1 MKFLK
6 WLSLKLETLGYRLEL
21 IQECQRLAHAGRMIP
36 RNYLQLCLRS
46 PARYDDFINFL
57 CFLDNQKIVNLI
69 DIGANVGDFSRDFLI
84 FYPNAKEI
92 VCFEPI
98 PHVAE
103 NIRSNVG
110 DKRPNVINAGLG
122 SMNRKLT
129 ISYPKGNTVI
139 ASFHQYT
146 DDVNSFYKTDERVTE
161 EVQVYALD
169 DICADFSR
177 DDAFIVKIDTQ
188 GHELEVIKGG
198 LSVLSR
204 ASVVLLESSFV
215 PEYSNDS
222 VSTFSQASRLL
233 EAIDLYPIIFQG
245 YGKDI
250 STYSFERDVIFVKS
264 HLLPKIFYKN
274 YSKC

>member
-21 IQECQRLAHAGRMIP
+21 IQECQRLAHAGRLIP
-36 RNYLQLCLRS
+36 RNYLQLCFGS

-57 CFLDNQKIVNLI
+57 CFLDNKKTVNLI

-98 PHVAE
+98 QHVAE
-103 NIRSNVG
+103 NIRSNMG
-110 DKRPNVINAGLG
+110 DKRLNVINAALG
-122 SMNRKLT
+122 SANKNLT
-129 ISYPKGNTVI
+129 ISYPKGNTAI
-139 ASFHQYT
+139 ASFHEYT
-146 DDVNSFYKTDERVTE
+146 DDVNSFYKTDELVTE
-161 EVQVYALD
+161 EVQVYTLD
-169 DICADFSR
+169 DTCADFSQE
-177 DDAFIVKIDTQ
+177 DAFIVKIDTQ
-188 GHELEVIKGG
+188 GHEIEVIKGG

-204 ASVVLLESSFV
+204 ASIVLLECSFV

-233 EAIDLYPIIFQG
+233 EDINLYPIIFQG

-250 STYSFERDVIFVKS
+250 STYGFERDVIFVKS
-264 HLLPKIFYKN
+264 HLLPNIFYKN